1 MKNILFVLL
10 FVSSFSPWLG
20 GAELIVTETEEIGF
34 GNLMLT
40 DFEQSMNYEKALSL
54 YRNDKTLQLLRAE
67 HFPLLVSFFQ
77 LAFKQQDKISYLQT
91 ELQGLLADYIYSLER
106 QGINEYSKPSLDYLQ
121 KWAQQGYLRRYY
133 EAADEPVY
141 ELSPSSENAL
151 KWLEDLNKQQFVG
164 THSRLLQFFTLL
176 QQIVNSTSG
185 PSERIRQLQEERAKI
200 DREISQIQQGNY
212 IPPSDTQVKENY
224 FLAEETARRLL
235 SDFRQVEENFR
246 ELDTNTRQT
255 IIKSNLAK
263 ADLLDN
269 VFRQQDHLW
278 NTDQGKSF
286 QAFWEFLMS
295 EQMQDELETLLEKMN
310 EIPAILEIK
319 KEQTVD
325 RIKTNLVDAGDKVNR
340 SNDGLI
346 EQLRKFVE
354 QKNLSESR
362 HILHSIEEIESL
374 MIECKG
380 KIDLQSTWMEIDS
393 LFKPSLTMERPLFT
407 PPLKVAFEKTAVED
421 GLAEANTNLLF
432 EQFYV
437 DMEELRNNVRTIL
450 RSKSQ
455 VALSELLDEF
465 KPAKGVAEVLGYI
478 QIATNEGKH
487 YVDRDR
493 QEELVVENREAG
505 KVYRLQAPLIIFN
518 R

>member
-1 MKNILFVLL
+1 
-10 FVSSFSPWLG
+10 
-20 GAELIVTETEEIGF
+20 
-34 GNLMLT
+34 
-40 DFEQSMNYEKALSL
+40 MNYEKALSF

-67 HFPLLVSFFQ
+67 HFPLLVGFFH
-77 LAFKQQDKISYLQT
+77 LAFKQQDRISYVQS
-91 ELQGLLADYIYSLER
+91 ELQSILGDYIYALQH
-106 QGINEYSKPSLDYLQ
+106 QGIDDYGKSSLDYLQ
-121 KWAQQGYLRRYY
+121 KWAEQGYLRRYY
-133 EAADEPVY
+133 ERADEPVY
-141 ELSPSSENAL
+141 ELSPATENAL

-164 THSRLLQFFTLL
+164 THSRLIQFFHLL
-176 QQIVNSTSG
+176 KQIVNTTSG
-185 PSERIRQLQEERAKI
+185 PYERIQQLQEERSKI
-200 DREISQIQQGNY
+200 DKEIEQIRQGNFVK
-212 IPPSDTQVKENY
+212 PSNTQVKENY

-246 ELDTNTRQT
+246 ELDTQTRQT

-269 VFRQQDHLW
+269 VFQQQDFLW

-286 QAFWEFLMS
+286 RAFWEFLMS
-295 EQMQDELETLLEKMN
+295 EQMQEELEVLLDKIN
-310 EIPAILEIK
+310 NIPAILEIK

-362 HILHSIEEIESL
+362 HILQSIEQIEGL
-374 MIECKG
+374 LLEHKEV
-380 KIDLQSTWMEIDS
+380 IDPQASWMEIDG
-393 LFKPSLTMERPLFT
+393 LFKPSFTMGRPLFN
-407 PPLKVAFEKTAVED
+407 PPIKIAFENMGIED
-421 GLAEANTNLLF
+421 GLAEADTDVLF

-437 DMEELRNNVRTIL
+437 DIEVLRSNVKSLLRNR
-450 RSKSQ
+450 SQ
-455 VALSELLDEF
+455 VALSELLNHYQ
-465 KPAKGVAEVLGYI
+465 PTKGVAEVLGYM

-487 YVDRDR
+487 FVNRD
-493 QEELVVENREAG
+493 QLEYLIIENKDSG
-505 KVYRLQAPLIIFN
+505 STYRMQTPVIIFN

>member
-1 MKNILFVLL
+1 
-10 FVSSFSPWLG
+10 
-20 GAELIVTETEEIGF
+20 
-34 GNLMLT
+34 
-40 DFEQSMNYEKALSL
+40 MNYEKALSF

-67 HFPLLVSFFQ
+67 QFPLLVSFFH
-77 LAFKQQDKISYLQT
+77 LAFKQQDKIAYAQG
-91 ELQGLLADYIYSLER
+91 ELQSLLGDFIYSLQQ
-106 QGINEYSKPSLDYLQ
+106 QGITEYNKPPLDYLQ
-121 KWAQQGYLRRYY
+121 KWAQHGYLRRYY

-141 ELSPSSENAL
+141 ELSPPTENAL

-176 QQIVNSTSG
+176 QQIVNTTSG
-185 PSERIRQLQEERAKI
+185 PYERIQQLQEERNRI
-200 DREISQIQQGNY
+200 DKEIEQIRQGNFVR
-212 IPPSDTQVKENY
+212 PSETQLKETY

-246 ELDTNTRQT
+246 ELDTQTRQT
-255 IIKSNLAK
+255 IIKSSLAK

-286 QAFWEFLMS
+286 RAFWEFLMS
-295 EQMQDELETLLEKMN
+295 ESMQEELESLLEKIN
-310 EIPAILEIK
+310 AIPVILEIK
-319 KEQTVD
+319 REQVVD
-325 RIKTNLVDAGDKVNR
+325 RIKSNLVDAGDKVNR

-362 HILHSIEEIESL
+362 HILQSIETVESL
-374 MIECKG
+374 LIDHKG
-380 KIDLQSTWMEIDS
+380 HIDQQMSWIEIDG
-393 LFKPSLTMERPLFT
+393 LFKPTLIMERPLFN
-407 PPLKVAFEKTAVED
+407 PPVKIAFEKTEVEEGRAD
-421 GLAEANTNLLF
+421 ADTYALF

-437 DMEELRNNVRTIL
+437 DIEELKSNIRVML

-455 VALSELLDEF
+455 VALSELLERYR
-465 KPAKGVAEVLGYI
+465 PTKGVSEILGYI
-478 QIATNEGKH
+478 QIATTDSKH
-487 YVDRDR
+487 YVNRE
-493 QEELVVENREAG
+493 QKETLQVENTDSG
-505 KVYRLQAPLIIFN
+505 KKYHLQAPLIIFN